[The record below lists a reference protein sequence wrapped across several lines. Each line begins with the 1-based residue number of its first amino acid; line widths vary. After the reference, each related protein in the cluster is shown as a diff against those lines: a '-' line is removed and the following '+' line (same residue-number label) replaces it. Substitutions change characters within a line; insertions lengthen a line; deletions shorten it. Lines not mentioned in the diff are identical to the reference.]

1 MAPTPIYETAR
12 ATLYCA
18 DALDVLP
25 TMPASAIDLLVTD
38 PPYGVEFRSNMRK
51 ATPRFDA
58 IAGDDSTDIG
68 ELVVA
73 ASLRCLRKHRH
84 LYVFGPFE
92 EAMVAM
98 TGVTRPVGLI
108 WDKGKL
114 GMGDLTLPYG
124 PSWEPIFF
132 ATSAPTPKGNGL
144 GEPGRLSASLRRG
157 SVLRYNRRCA
167 TKYRHPTEKP
177 VELLRALIECSSLP
191 GETVLD
197 PFAGSGST
205 MVAAVLAGRRAIGI
219 ELTEE
224 YAALSAERLAEAEAI
239 ADQMDGA

>member
-1 MAPTPIYETAR
+1 MAPTPIYQTDR

-25 TMPASAIDLLVTD
+25 TMPAGAIDLLLTD
-38 PPYGVEFRSNMRK
+38 PPYGVGFRSNMRT

-68 ELVVA
+68 EAVVA
-73 ASLRCLRKHRH
+73 TAVRCLKSSRH
-84 LYVFGPFE
+84 VYVFGPFK
-92 EAMVAM
+92 EALDAI
-98 TGVTRPVGLI
+98 PNLSEPAELI
-108 WDKGKL
+108 WDKGAL
-114 GMGDLTLPYG
+114 GMGDLTLIYG
-124 PSWEPIFF
+124 PSYEPIYF
-132 ATSAPTPKGNGL
+132 ATRATPAAQVKGNG
-144 GEPGRLSASLRRG
+144 RLAARLRRG
-157 SVLRYNRRCA
+157 SVLRYNRRAA

-205 MVAAVLAGRRAIGI
+205 MVAAVLAGRRTIGI

-224 YAALSAERLAEAEAI
+224 YAEITAERLIAAEAI
-239 ADQMDGA
+239 ADQMDAA

>member
-1 MAPTPIYETAR
+1 MAPEPIYEPDR

-25 TMPASAIDLLVTD
+25 TIPTSAIDLLVTD

-58 IAGDDSTDIG
+58 IAGDDSTDVG

-92 EAMVAM
+92 DALIAMA
-98 TGVTRPVGLI
+98 GVTRPVGLI

-124 PSWEPIFF
+124 PSWEPIYF
-132 ATSAPTPKGNGL
+132 ATKPQSAGGKGL

-157 SVLRYNRRCA
+157 AVLRYNRRCA

-177 VELLRALIECSSLP
+177 VELLRALIEWSSLP

-205 MVAAVLAGRRAIGI
+205 MVAAVLTGRRAIGI

-224 YAALSAERLAEAEAI
+224 YAAMSAERLAEAEFI
-239 ADQMDGA
+239 ADQLDGA